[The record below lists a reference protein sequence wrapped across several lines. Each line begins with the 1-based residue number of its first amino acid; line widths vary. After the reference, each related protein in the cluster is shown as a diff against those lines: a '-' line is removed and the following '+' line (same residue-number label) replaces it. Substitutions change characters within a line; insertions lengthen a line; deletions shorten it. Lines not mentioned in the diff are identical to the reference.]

1 MVRGWEDEGGW
12 VQKGCDKIVDTPTS
26 QMIEMNKIEEDTTRK
41 EVGDM
46 ARLTSSQQAGE
57 ERSGTVSPQTPVASS
72 RPNLL

>member
-1 MVRGWEDEGGW
+1 MREDGRKK
-12 VQKGCDKIVDTPTS
+12 VCDKIVDTPTS

-57 ERSGTVSPQTPVASS
+57 ERSGTVSPPTPVASS